1 MSEYINHPVLGH
13 IAKCCNTPKIHGQID
28 PETENSTNDFVIICV
43 NCNTK
48 IVDRVNKEIPLES
61 FIEYVVS
68 KWNRSAIDT
77 QQKEYLKRRREQE
90 KNNVEHQISFIRK
103 IGTSHDKPD

>member
-1 MSEYINHPVLGH
+1 MSEYIRHPVLGH
-13 IAKCCNTPKIHGQID
+13 IAKCCDTPDIHGHTD
-28 PETENSTNDFVIICV
+28 PETENSTNEFFIVCA

-48 IVDRVNKEIPLES
+48 IVDRVNKEISLKN
-61 FIEYVVS
+61 FIEYIVS
-68 KWNRSAIDT
+68 QWNRSARDA

-90 KNNVEHQISFIRK
+90 QNNVEQQISFIRK